1 MPGDSRRKPL
11 TGTPLAKVFS
21 SNLLGK
27 MIDVAHGDKLDRR
40 GNIAQHFKQAG
51 IVKVRNDTGTDL
63 DRFNIIGLGDPLV
76 LPADSIDEFKRRPTF
91 SGETPTA
98 AHAGR
103 FGVLLEPLAQNAIGE
118 AVVAGVVQAQVDITD
133 DMHDFCEVATS
144 AEALTSY
151 ARGSAQILT
160 SEGLIGQQWCLIRVG
175 NKPSY
180 VYRYIC
186 IRAPSGLYVQ
196 YEFREYP
203 DGSLGEMR
211 ATTVCCECDE
221 AGGGGAGEGCDDIIT
236 GDVVCLELNDEGTDC
251 AGSVDGQEI
260 TLTTN
265 WPSFPGWSASNV
277 TVNGQL
283 YASID
288 AYYLYAFHTAC
299 PVLYLQFR
307 TEGNQTVDAT
317 ISNGIASTG
326 VVIGSANA
334 LCRVTGTISAGICG
348 DITSGGG
355 GGDTVTFTFAT
366 VGQSASDPCQD
377 CTSIVGAYTLNRIA
391 TSPPAFY
398 DSTTGRYLCGSEVSA
413 HLWWD
418 TDAEAWFLEFIGG
431 LAGPLYGANVFDET
445 WDGTAMGMNLVP
457 GSSNACTTWP
467 LLITVTGSW

>member
-27 MIDVAHGDKLDRR
+27 MIDVAHGDEMDRR
-40 GNIAQHFKQAG
+40 GNVAQHFKQAG

-133 DMHDFCEVATS
+133 DMHDFCEVTTS
-144 AEALTSY
+144 SEVLTSY
-151 ARGSAQILT
+151 ARGSAQILA
-160 SEGLIGQQWCLIRVG
+160 SEGLIGQQWCLVRVG

-186 IRAPSGLYVQ
+186 ARAPTGLYVQ

-221 AGGGGAGEGCDDIIT
+221 AGGGGAGEGCDEMIV
-236 GDVVCLELNDEGTDC
+236 GDVICLELNDEGTEC
-251 AGSVDGQEI
+251 EGSVDGQEI
-260 TLTTN
+260 TLVTQ
-265 WPSFPGWSASNV
+265 FPYAGWVAHNV
-277 TVNGQL
+277 TIHGQL
-283 YASID
+283 YSTINVWYSTSNTGD
-288 AYYLYAFHTAC
+288 IC
-299 PVLYLQFR
+299 PDLHLHLIY
-307 TEGNQTVDAT
+307 EGEVANDPH
-317 ISNGIASTG
+317 GILGLASTPHLLVG
-326 VVIGSANA
+326 TNPCSI
-334 LCRVTGTISAGICG
+334 TGTIAAGICG

-366 VGQSASDPCQD
+366 VGQGASDPCQD

-445 WDGTAMGMNLVP
+445 WDGTAMGMSLVP
-457 GSSNACTTWP
+457 DSSDACTTWP